1 MFDTVRIVALI
12 VAASACVRP
21 RYVLGLV
28 VILALLILDA
38 PSMLMPVVHRGEGA
52 PPNAFYAF
60 ALLFWG
66 PSSLPTPLT
75 QWTLANLLGA
85 HPVMRSASTSALA
98 WIPSAVA
105 FKRSKPLRPE
115 SEEARGWDR
124 IGLRFLFVAIFDALL
139 FVSWVLLDCLA
150 RE

>member
-1 MFDTVRIVALI
+1 MFDAARIVALI
-12 VAASACVRP
+12 VAASACFRP

-28 VILALLILDA
+28 VVLALLILDA
-38 PSMLMPVVHRGEGA
+38 PSILMPVVHRGEV

-75 QWTLANLLGA
+75 RWTLVNVLGA
-85 HPVMRSASTSALA
+85 HPALRTASTAALA
-98 WIPSAVA
+98 CIPSAVA
-105 FKRSKPLRPE
+105 FNRSTPLRPE
-115 SEEARGWDR
+115 SEEARRWDR
-124 IGLRFLFVAIFDALL
+124 IGLRFVFVAVFDAML
-139 FVSWVLLDCLA
+139 FASWVLLDYLG

>member
-1 MFDTVRIVALI
+1 MFDVARLVALI
-12 VAASACVRP
+12 VAASACFRP
-21 RYVLGLV
+21 RYVPGLV
-28 VILALLILDA
+28 VVLALLVLDA
-38 PSMLMPVVHRGEGA
+38 PSMLMPVVHRGEV

-75 QWTLANLLGA
+75 RWSLVDVVGV
-85 HPVMRSASTSALA
+85 HPILRCASTSALA
-98 WIPSAVA
+98 WIASAVA
-105 FKRSKPLRPE
+105 FKRSRPLRPE

-124 IGLRFLFVAIFDALL
+124 IGLRFVFLAVFDAMLCA
-139 FVSWVLLDCLA
+139 SWVLLGYLG